1 MAEETTYKYYA
12 FTADT
17 LLAHDQELVK
27 KTKEYVD
34 SNGGK
39 IDTIKVNGEA
49 KAIESGKVV
58 NIQVPAKTSDLTNDS
73 NFVTSDQIPAGVAA
87 STIVPK
93 MDGTAS
99 VGADPG
105 FARGDH
111 IHPTDTS
118 RASKTDVDALSGRL
132 ATAETKLS
140 GVESGAE
147 VNTIKGIQKNGADLT
162 IDSVTKKV
170 NVEVPTKVSELTNDS
185 GYSTTEEVD
194 GMLEEWATG
203 AILTAGRA
211 EISNHNTSAT
221 AHSDIRESVSNLDTK
236 LRAFLDSDD
245 ETLDQLSELITA
257 IKANQGSIAS
267 LTTGKVNTADVKV
280 WTTAEVQSIADSAWA

>member
-34 SNGGK
+34 ANGGK
-39 IDTIKVNGEA
+39 INTIKVNGEA
-49 KAIESGKVV
+49 QAIESGKVV
-58 NIQVPAKTSDLTNDS
+58 NIKVPAKTSDLTNDS

-185 GYSTTEEVD
+185 GYTTTEQVD
-194 GMLEEWATG
+194 GLIENYGYQTITG
-203 AILTAGRA
+203 GRA
-211 EISNHNTSAT
+211 DISEHNTST
-221 AHSDIRESVSNLDTK
+221 KAHADIRESVSNLNTK
-236 LRAFLDSDD
+236 LGAFLDSDD

-280 WTTAEVQSIADSAWA
+280 WTAAEVQSIVDSAWA

>member
-1 MAEETTYKYYA
+1 MAEENKYKYYA

-49 KAIESGKVV
+49 QAIESGKVV
-58 NIQVPAKTSDLTNDS
+58 NIKVPAKTSDLTNDS
-73 NFVTSDQIPAGVAA
+73 NFVTSDQIPARVAA

-170 NVEVPTKVSELTNDS
+170 NVIVPTKVSELTNDS
-185 GYSTTEEVD
+185 NYATHEQVD
-194 GMLEEWATG
+194 GFASDCMAVVK
-203 AILTAGRA
+203 AD
-211 EISNHNTSAT
+211 ISKHNTSAT

-280 WTTAEVQSIADSAWA
+280 WTTAEVQSIVDSAWA

>member
-1 MAEETTYKYYA
+1 MAEENNYKYYA

-34 SNGGK
+34 ANGGK
-39 IDTIKVNGEA
+39 IDTIKVNGETQ
-49 KAIESGKVV
+49 AIESGKVV
-58 NIQVPAKTSDLTNDS
+58 NIKVPAKTSDLTNDS
-73 NFVTSDQIPAGVAA
+73 NFVTSDQLPTGIEA

-93 MDGTAS
+93 MDGAAS

-118 RASKTDVDALSGRL
+118 RASKADVDALSGRL
-132 ATAETKLS
+132 ATAETKLN
-140 GVESGAE
+140 GIEGGAE
-147 VNTIKGIQKNGADLT
+147 VNAIKGIQKNGADLT

-170 NVEVPTKVSELTNDS
+170 NVIVPTKVSELTNDS
-185 GYSTTEEVD
+185 NYVTSEVVD
-194 GMLEEWATG
+194 GIIVDYGYQTITG
-203 AILTAGRA
+203 GRA
-211 EISNHNTSAT
+211 DISEHNTSTT
-221 AHSDIRESVSNLDTK
+221 AHADIRESVSNLNTK
-236 LRAFLDSDD
+236 LGAFLDSDD
-245 ETLDQLSELITA
+245 ETLDQLSELIAA

-267 LTTGKVNTADVKV
+267 LTTGKVDTADVKV